1 MILYVNGDSHS
12 AGAEA
17 VTSYCF
23 AEDDTTYLSLG
34 RAPHPDNLRAS
45 YGQRIANSLGYEL
58 VCQAESAS
66 SNDRIVRTTKEYL
79 KDNKPDLII
88 IGWSNWEREEW
99 HYNNIYWQINGMTW
113 HHDWPKELL
122 DRHKEWVL
130 NLNHN
135 QKLREWHYKIW
146 EFHQELAGI
155 PHLFFNCFSGFDTRK
170 VIQKDWN
177 KQYLNAYD
185 TLFSY
190 QHWVKSNGFKTS
202 TPTGHHFGAD
212 AHQAWA
218 DFLIPQLTKIIKE
231 SIITK

>member
-17 VTSYCF
+17 INTHCF
-23 AEDDTTYLSLG
+23 ANDDPLYHALG
-34 RAPHPDNLRAS
+34 RAPHPDNLRVS
-45 YGQRIANSLGYEL
+45 YGQRIADSLGYEL

-79 KDNKPDLII
+79 KDNTPDLII
-88 IGWSNWEREEW
+88 IGWSSWQREEW
-99 HYNNIYWQINGMTW
+99 YYDDNYWQILGTIPGK
-113 HHDWPKELL
+113 DWPKELL

-130 NLNHN
+130 NLDNN

-146 EFHQELAGI
+146 ELHQELAGI
-155 PHLFFNCFSGFDTRK
+155 PHLFFNCFDGFDTRK
-170 VIQKDWN
+170 VIQRDWN
-177 KQYLNAYD
+177 NQYLNAYD

-190 QHWVKSNGFKTS
+190 QHWLMSNGFKIS
-202 TPTGHHFGAD
+202 NPKCSHFGAD

-218 DFLIPQLTKIIKE
+218 DFLIPQLTKIINE